1 MENLKVIR
9 VKVVVPE
16 KALDVN
22 TFPKNN
28 TDVDFTIYIVSK
40 YFCVDMASCDIQ
52 KYFMLIYDYRP
63 KPK

>member
-40 YFCVDMASCDIQ
+40 YFCVDMFICDIQ